1 MFIRSG
7 SVRSLAPVMSA
18 SVLLLTAGCGLL
30 DRGETAGDGQPA
42 TWTSSVPNTG
52 TAEPAGVGGP
62 IDVGMHYDE
71 VIASHPDFPAQ
82 SEGVPYDGGRYQF
95 VWEDGEYLFDHE
107 GFVVSTGHFGG
118 ERRGTKS
125 ASGAAGDSSSGTAGG
140 ASVPAWVSDLPGVEV
155 GVLRPVGADGS
166 VQSGWQVEQG
176 GGSCESSAGSRPS
189 PSAVEAGTVQCSTVT
204 AMAARDCWPDE
215 TRRAALCLRDASE
228 PVLVRIASPG
238 TLAGQAAN
246 PGAQPVAAA
255 LEDGSSC
262 SFVSGGAQS
271 SFTEAGITFTT
282 RGGCSGSG
290 RMALL
295 TSGQRDA
302 TSGIYSSGGQTV
314 IDVTSDFETTRQ
326 MRITSLSFLG
336 TA

>member
-7 SVRSLAPVMSA
+7 AVRPLAA
-18 SVLLLTAGCGLL
+18 AAFATVLILTSGCELL
-30 DRGETAGDGQPA
+30 DRGDTANETQSA
-42 TWTSSVPNTG
+42 TWTSDVPDAG
-52 TAEPAGVGGP
+52 TAEPAGFGGP
-62 IDVGMHYDE
+62 IMVGMHYDE
-71 VIASHPDFPAQ
+71 VLVLHPDFPAQ
-82 SEGVPYDGGRYQF
+82 SEGVPYNGGLYQF
-95 VWEDGEYLFDHE
+95 LWGEGEYLFDHE
-107 GFVVSTGHFGG
+107 GFVVSMGHFVG
-118 ERRGTKS
+118 EGKETTS
-125 ASGAAGDSSSGTAGG
+125 VSGAAGDSSSGTAGG

-155 GVLRPVGADGS
+155 EVLRPVGADGS